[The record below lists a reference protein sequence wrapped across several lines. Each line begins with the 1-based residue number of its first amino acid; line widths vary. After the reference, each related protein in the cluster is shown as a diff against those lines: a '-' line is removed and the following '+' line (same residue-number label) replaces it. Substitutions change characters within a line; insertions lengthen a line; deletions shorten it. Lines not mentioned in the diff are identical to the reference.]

1 MEKIIE
7 TLYSLEQINE
17 REYREFHDLCGAPLF
32 YDWRFLQAAENSPLL
47 PVKATY
53 YLTMRIGGKITAFM
67 PIYLQ
72 RMDIVDPFKVLE
84 QKADMYNS
92 GDDYGLFS
100 HVMHCFNSTI
110 LNSSDDPN
118 VYYELMLC
126 AREMGEAVG
135 ARYFGLLN
143 VEPSPLLTQSKQT
156 SMQVN
161 YMFDRYY
168 VDLPNFSHFNHFVEC
183 LPYDGRG
190 EMRRQMRKFTNSGAR
205 ASIVA
210 PPFDQRLEQLC
221 ELCFQTTAR
230 HGTPQY
236 FPARPL
242 ASFCRQCGDLIRLN
256 LIERDGELLAG
267 MVCFQEQG
275 RLHLWSAGM
284 KYEGLGFSPYTI
296 CFANAYQYAFE
307 QGLQR
312 VEAGRLNAK
321 IKTRLGL
328 QPLPLY
334 AVTSRTPLC

>member
-1 MEKIIE
+1 MEKIVE
-7 TLYSLEQINE
+7 TFSSLNQMNE
-17 REYREFHDLCGAPLF
+17 GEYQELHARCGAPLF

-53 YLTMRIGGKITAFM
+53 YLTMRISGKLTAFM

-72 RMDIVDPFKVLE
+72 RMDVVDPFKVLE
-84 QKADMYNS
+84 QKANMHNS

-110 LNSSDDPN
+110 LNGGGDPDIYDD
-118 VYYELMLC
+118 LMSR
-126 AREMGEAVG
+126 AITIGEKVG

-143 VEPSPLLTQSKQT
+143 VEESQLLTQSKQAN
-156 SMQVN
+156 MQVN

-168 VDLPNFSHFNHFVEC
+168 VDLPHFNHFDHFVES
-183 LPYDGRG
+183 LSYDGRG
-190 EMRRQMRKFTNSGAR
+190 EMRRQMRKFASSGAR

-210 PPFDQRLEQLC
+210 PPFDQRLDQLC

-242 ASFCRQCGDLIRLN
+242 ASFSRQCGDLIRLN
-256 LIERDGELLAG
+256 LIEQDGELLAG

-307 QGLQR
+307 QGLER

-334 AVTSRTPLC
+334 AVTSTTHQS